1 MQNFKWTAE
10 ATETLVRNYPTATLE
25 ELALLLGVP
34 KAKIK
39 AKAHKL
45 GLRKNGETLKRI
57 RAGNAYGNITG
68 LRTEAARER
77 QRRSIVEM
85 IRRERVRMKYGLKRR
100 NARNLSI
107 LPLAEIRQNAQKR
120 YYLRQRGYEI
130 NDTEMKILYREGE
143 TRRNERMER
152 RFAECGYTVEE
163 IKQSDNKAKQ

>member
-1 MQNFKWTAE
+1 MQTFKWTAE

-25 ELALLLGVP
+25 ELSLLLGVP

-45 GLRKNGETLKRI
+45 GLRKNGDTLKRI

-163 IKQSDNKAKQ
+163 IIQSDNKAKQ

>member
-10 ATETLVRNYPTATLE
+10 ATETLVRNYPTATLD

-57 RAGNAYGNITG
+57 QAGNAYGNITS
-68 LRTEAARER
+68 LRTDTAKEK
-77 QRRSIVEM
+77 QRRGILEM
-85 IRRERVRMKYGLKRR
+85 IRRERVRLKYGLKRK

-107 LPLAEIRQNAQKR
+107 LPLHEIRRNAQKR
-120 YYLRQRGYEI
+120 YYLRRRGYVI
-130 NDTEMKILYREGE
+130 DDKEMKIYYREGE

-152 RFAECGYTVEE
+152 RFADSGYTIEE
-163 IKQSDNKAKQ
+163 IK